1 MDKDDEVIRSLV
13 SLGATPDEIEH
24 AAKLGHRHLQA
35 LRSALLLYPG
45 GDLDVVGL
53 SEAAGVSVEDLVD
66 WWRTLGL
73 PDPTH
78 AGARL
83 GEAELAVAQNL
94 AAGLALVP
102 REPFFEFG
110 VAFGTAMRQVASAI
124 MELMQTTLVRDM
136 AKRGAAESE
145 ITRTIGELAGALA
158 EAGTPALIGLLR
170 LHLVA
175 SVYESLE
182 VEGEERGARTI
193 LFVDLVDYTS
203 LARRVDPGELARV
216 LSALEALSMATALQ
230 TDGRVVKFLGD
241 GVLLAFHHPGEAI
254 RAARLLVAEHPSLP
268 ARRAGMSTGPVLARQ
283 GDYFGATVNLAA
295 RLAAA
300 AQPGEIY
307 TDNVAVGVELKPV
320 GKVALKGFDQ
330 PVAAY
335 RVLHP

>member
-1 MDKDDEVIRSLV
+1 MANDEELKRNLV
-13 SLGATPDEIEH
+13 ALGATPDEIEH

-35 LRSALLLYPG
+35 LRSTLLLYPG
-45 GDLDVVGL
+45 GKLD
-53 SEAAGVSVEDLVD
+53 AASLGAQTGVAVDDLVD

-73 PDPTH
+73 PDPTQ

-83 GEAELAVAQNL
+83 GDAEVAVAENL
-94 AAGLALVP
+94 AAGLSLVP
-102 REPFFEFG
+102 RDAFFEFG

-124 MELMQTTLVRDM
+124 MELMQATLVRDL

-145 ITRTIGELAGALA
+145 ISSTIGELAGMLA
-158 EAGTPALIGLLR
+158 DAGTPALMGLLR

-175 SVYESLE
+175 AVYESLE
-182 VEGEERGARTI
+182 LEDEERGSRTI

-203 LARRVDPGELARV
+203 LAQRVDARELSSI
-216 LSALEALSMATALQ
+216 LSALEALSMATALE

-241 GVLLAFHHPGEAI
+241 GVLLAFHHPSEAI
-254 RAARLLVAEHPSLP
+254 RAARALVADHPALP

-300 AQPGEIY
+300 AKPGEIF
-307 TDNVAVGVELKPV
+307 TDNVAVGVELQRV
-320 GKVALKGFDQ
+320 GKVALKGFDE
-330 PVAAY
+330 PIAAY
-335 RVLHP
+335 RVAP